1 VTNTKQA
8 KRFLVSGLVQGV
20 GFRYFAESSAKRL
33 RIGGYVRNLPDGR
46 VEAYAIGTPAQL
58 ANFRQAL
65 ETGPSAARV
74 RKVVEEPETIKPQ
87 YEDSFTITYDG

>member
-1 VTNTKQA
+1 M
-8 KRFLVSGLVQGV
+8 QGV

-46 VEAYAIGTPAQL
+46 VEAYAIGTHEQL

-65 ETGPSAARV
+65 ETGPSAAHV
-74 RKVVEEPETIKPQ
+74 RKVAEEPEMIEPQ
-87 YEDSFTITYDG
+87 YEDSFTIAYDG